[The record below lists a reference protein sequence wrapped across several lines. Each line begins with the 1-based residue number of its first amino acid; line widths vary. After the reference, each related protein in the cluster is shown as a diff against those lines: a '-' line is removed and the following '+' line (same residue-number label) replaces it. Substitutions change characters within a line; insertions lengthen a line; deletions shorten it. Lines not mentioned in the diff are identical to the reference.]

1 MWAKSF
7 LSAIVIAASIIAT
20 PAMAQQIPLVQPGF
34 IMPVQERERGQA
46 IRPLREI
53 TDMLR
58 SRFGGE
64 LVGAR
69 LEQGERPIYQ
79 IRWRM
84 PNNEL
89 RDFAVDAVTGQIR

>member
-7 LSAIVIAASIIAT
+7 LAMLAAVSALST
-20 PAMAQQIPLVQPGF
+20 PAAAQQILQPGY
-34 IMPVQERERGQA
+34 IMPVQESDRAQPV
-46 IRPLREI
+46 RPLREI

-58 SRFGGE
+58 ARFGGE

-69 LEQGERPIYQ
+69 LEQGERPIYL

-89 RDFAVDAVTGQIR
+89 RDFVVDAVSGQIR